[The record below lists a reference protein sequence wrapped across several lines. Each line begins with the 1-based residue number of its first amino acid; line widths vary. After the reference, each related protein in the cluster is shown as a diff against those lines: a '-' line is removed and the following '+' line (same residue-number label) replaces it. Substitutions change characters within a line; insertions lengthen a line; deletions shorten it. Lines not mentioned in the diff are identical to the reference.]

1 MLVSLLLQYK
11 DLVHLSFHQVTCAY
25 YNSIIREALSTHLV
39 HHLMVSIN
47 GGEEDAKNVNSNT
60 LFK

>member
-1 MLVSLLLQYK
+1 MLVSLPLQYK
-11 DLVHLSFHQVTCAY
+11 DSVHFSFHQATRAY
-25 YNSIIREALSTHLV
+25 CNSIIREALSTHLV

-47 GGEEDAKNVNSNT
+47 GGEEDVRNVNSNA